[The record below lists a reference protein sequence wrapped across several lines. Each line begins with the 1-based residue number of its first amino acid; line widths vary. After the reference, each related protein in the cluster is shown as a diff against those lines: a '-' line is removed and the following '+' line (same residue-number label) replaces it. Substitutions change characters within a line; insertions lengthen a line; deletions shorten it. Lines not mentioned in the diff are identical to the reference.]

1 MQVASRA
8 FLVGLLVLLVTVTGR
23 AAGVAVQGIVTVP
36 VAGRNT
42 AAPKH
47 VGFAAAVAEFGML
60 LHEST
65 FKADVT
71 WADAVKLATAHP
83 GEDPDGYRAEFVRLV
98 ELAAALNR
106 QRTTSPSVSRR

>member
-1 MQVASRA
+1 
-8 FLVGLLVLLVTVTGR
+8 VLLVTVTGR

-42 AAPKH
+42 AA
-47 VGFAAAVAEFGML
+47 VAEFGML

-65 FKADVT
+65 FKADAT
-71 WADAVKLATAHP
+71 WADAVKLATAHR